1 MDVTELIMSKWSI
14 TECFWNWVNKMFA
27 PTLELLDLQSNFVV
41 NITDL
46 ILRKKIITTGWAGPS
61 WASRWK
67 LEQGKVGSQSLS
79 APSVTICPKPRV
91 IKIILKEHIFPNV
104 ACLKL
109 LQQAM
114 KKSYTYQVIIFVLFC
129 FLDTY
134 KHIIHYP
141 QFIWNWNISEI
152 SVYFK
157 IHFILQIYL

>member
-1 MDVTELIMSKWSI
+1 MRSRLSLVEKFMDVTELIMSKWSI

-114 KKSYTYQVIIFVLFC
+114 KKILYAITHAYTYMQNMQVIFFLFC
-129 FLDTY
+129 FVFW
-134 KHIIHYP
+134 IHL
-141 QFIWNWNISEI
+141 NI
-152 SVYFK
+152 
-157 IHFILQIYL
+157 